1 MIVWYSSSERKHVY
15 EVFGTFVFFIFEKKK
30 KKKQDRNWR
39 KQDKV
44 NQKKVNCEKK
54 FVVRCFAY
62 FALASLI
69 ALFPHKGAWY
79 WKGSSCN
86 AGTLCLNSGQ
96 LCHGR
101 QFRAWL
107 WTARFWD
114 QKVSYCY
121 TNVCVCFFLFF
132 FFIFGSFLISWA
144 NWVLLNLRFVLDDFK
159 GERLPHAQRKRW
171 DVKNMFLD
179 LISTN
184 LYFSSGFGWIGLV

>member
-1 MIVWYSSSERKHVY
+1 MSAIFSFRIFLSAFFHPHPPSAVTRSPFYRHPFYRKYPFCELFLLV
-15 EVFGTFVFFIFEKKK
+15 KKK
-30 KKKQDRNWR
+30 SS
-39 KQDKV
+39 
-44 NQKKVNCEKK
+44 QK
-54 FVVRCFAY
+54 
-62 FALASLI
+62 LL
-69 ALFPHKGAWY
+69 LTHLLHKGAWY

-184 LYFSSGFGWIGLV
+184 PYFSSGFGWIGLV